1 MNNKRRK
8 ELRKAVDMLR
18 DASSI
23 VADAG
28 QEEEDYA
35 ENMPENM
42 QDGDKYERAME
53 VVDILSDAED
63 LIDEA
68 IGKIEE
74 AI

>member
-1 MNNKRRK
+1 MNSKRRANLK
-8 ELRKAVDMLR
+8 GAVALLYN
-18 DASSI
+18 ASNI
-23 VADAG
+23 VSDAG
-28 QEEEDYA
+28 QEEEYYA
-35 ENMPENM
+35 DNMPESM

-68 IGKIEE
+68 ISKIEE